1 MPGQKKS
8 DKVEEGAKIG
18 PRGQNGPSALEITVA
33 GVWTAAAPC
42 CASSLPRGPG
52 QAGAGSAW
60 VQSSGNWL
68 LSASLSVCAL
78 NHGAELAF
86 LV

>member
-33 GVWTAAAPC
+33 GVWTAAAPLLC
-42 CASSLPRGPG
+42 FVPPTRPWPRGG
-52 QAGAGSAW
+52 WERMGTVVW
-60 VQSSGNWL
+60 
-68 LSASLSVCAL
+68 
-78 NHGAELAF
+78 ELAP
-86 LV
+86 LCVPVRLCLKPRS

>member
-33 GVWTAAAPC
+33 GVWTAAVLRPSHA
-42 CASSLPRGPG
+42 ALATRGLGAHGYSRLGTGSSLRPCP
-52 QAGAGSAW
+52 
-60 VQSSGNWL
+60 
-68 LSASLSVCAL
+68 SVP
-78 NHGAELAF
+78 
-86 LV
+86 